1 MSKRIIIISGGELNE
16 EFVLSILEKEENQY
30 VIGVDRGMEFLCR
43 HQILPNY
50 IVGDFDSVKKEIGDY
65 YRNETN
71 VPIRE
76 FNPVKD
82 ASDTEIAIRLAMT
95 LGAKEIL
102 ILGATGGRIDHL
114 WANVQSLAI
123 PFKAGI
129 DAVIMDTQNK
139 IRLIG
144 GGETHLKKGETYGP
158 YFSVFP
164 LGEEVYGFTPGFPPP
179 CGIQSLPTPIHPLE
193 REILPN
199 QNNYSSTS
207 WKPLVSTLDPH
218 HLLLLKKLSR
228 TFSRYSH
235 SLAL

>member
-1 MSKRIIIISGGELNE
+1 MNKKIVIISGGELEE

-30 VIGVDRGMEFLCR
+30 VIGVDKGMEFLYS

-65 YRNETN
+65 YRNETD
-71 VPIRE
+71 VPI
-76 FNPVKD
+76 KD

-95 LGAKEIL
+95 LGAGEIL

-129 DAVIMDTQNK
+129 NAVIMDRQNK

-164 LGEEVYGFTPGFPPP
+164 LGEEVFGFSIKGAKYPLTNHTLIPYDSLCVSNQFQEDEVTISFLN
-179 CGIQSLPTPIHPLE
+179 GIV
-193 REILPN
+193 ILME
-199 QNNYSSTS
+199 T
-207 WKPLVSTLDPH
+207 KD
-218 HLLLLKKLSR
+218 R
-228 TFSRYSH
+228 
-235 SLAL
+235 

>member
-1 MSKRIIIISGGELNE
+1 MNKKIVIISGGELEE

-30 VIGVDRGMEFLCR
+30 VIGVDKGMEFLYS

-65 YRNETN
+65 YRNETD

-95 LGAKEIL
+95 LGAGEIL

-114 WANVQSLAI
+114 WANVQSLEI

-129 DAVIMDTQNK
+129 NAVIMDRQNK

-164 LGEEVYGFTPGFPPP
+164 LGEEVYGFSIKGAKYPLDNHTLIPYDSLCVSNQFQEDEVTISFMK
-179 CGIQSLPTPIHPLE
+179 GIV
-193 REILPN
+193 ILME
-199 QNNYSSTS
+199 T
-207 WKPLVSTLDPH
+207 KD
-218 HLLLLKKLSR
+218 R
-228 TFSRYSH
+228 
-235 SLAL
+235 

>member
-1 MSKRIIIISGGELNE
+1 MSKQTVIVSGGMVEKD
-16 EFVLSILEKEENQY
+16 FALSILKSEETEF
-30 VIGVDRGMEFLCR
+30 VIGVDRGLVFLYDNE
-43 HQILPNY
+43 IKPDY
-50 IVGDFDSVKKEIGDY
+50 IVGDFDSVPRKLVEY
-65 YRNETN
+65 YREELD
-71 VPIRE
+71 VPVRE

-158 YFSVFP
+158 YFLVFP
-164 LGEEVYGFTPGFPPP
+164 LGEEVYGFSIKGAKYPLDNHTLIPYDSLCVSNQFQEDEVTISFMK
-179 CGIQSLPTPIHPLE
+179 GIV
-193 REILPN
+193 ILME
-199 QNNYSSTS
+199 T
-207 WKPLVSTLDPH
+207 KD
-218 HLLLLKKLSR
+218 R
-228 TFSRYSH
+228 
-235 SLAL
+235 

>member
-1 MSKRIIIISGGELNE
+1 MSKRIVIVSGGELDEKFTLSVLE
-16 EFVLSILEKEENQY
+16 EGYSHI
-30 VIGVDRGMEFLCR
+30 IGVDKGMEFLYQHKIR
-43 HQILPNY
+43 PSY
-50 IVGDFDSVKKEIGDY
+50 IVGDFDSVDEAVRDY
-65 YRNETN
+65 YRDETD

-95 LGAKEIL
+95 LGAGEIL

-129 DAVIMDTQNK
+129 NAVIMDRQNK

-164 LGEEVYGFTPGFPPP
+164 LGEEVFGFSIKGAKYPLTNHTLIPYDSLCVSNQFQEDEVTISFLN
-179 CGIQSLPTPIHPLE
+179 GIV
-193 REILPN
+193 ILME
-199 QNNYSSTS
+199 T
-207 WKPLVSTLDPH
+207 KD
-218 HLLLLKKLSR
+218 R
-228 TFSRYSH
+228 
-235 SLAL
+235 

>member
-1 MSKRIIIISGGELNE
+1 MNKKIVIISGGELEE

-30 VIGVDRGMEFLCR
+30 VIGVDKGMEFLYS

-65 YRNETN
+65 YRNETD

-95 LGAKEIL
+95 LGAGEIL

-114 WANVQSLAI
+114 WANVQSLANR
-123 PFKAGI
+123 FKAGI
-129 DAVIMDTQNK
+129 NAVIMDRQNK

-164 LGEEVYGFTPGFPPP
+164 LGEEVFSFSIKGAKYPLTNHTLIPYDSLCVSNQFQEDEVTISFLN
-179 CGIQSLPTPIHPLE
+179 GIV
-193 REILPN
+193 ILME
-199 QNNYSSTS
+199 T
-207 WKPLVSTLDPH
+207 KD
-218 HLLLLKKLSR
+218 R
-228 TFSRYSH
+228 
-235 SLAL
+235 

>member
-1 MSKRIIIISGGELNE
+1 MSKKIVIISGGELE
-16 EFVLSILEKEENQY
+16 EDFVLSILEKEENQY
-30 VIGVDRGMEFLCR
+30 VIGVDKGMEFLYS

-65 YRNETN
+65 YRNETD

-82 ASDTEIAIRLAMT
+82 ASDTEMAIRLAMT
-95 LGAKEIL
+95 LGAGEIL

-129 DAVIMDTQNK
+129 NAVIMDRQNK

-164 LGEEVYGFTPGFPPP
+164 LGEEVFGFSIKGAKYPLTNHTLIPYDSLCVSNQFQEDEVTISFLN
-179 CGIQSLPTPIHPLE
+179 GIV
-193 REILPN
+193 ILME
-199 QNNYSSTS
+199 T
-207 WKPLVSTLDPH
+207 KD
-218 HLLLLKKLSR
+218 R
-228 TFSRYSH
+228 
-235 SLAL
+235 